1 MSGIS
6 CQSRGNKT
14 INSLIG
20 IFGENLLVSPGKQ
33 IQIDTPRAA
42 FRIRKPIGVKKSLAK
57 GDLGVERP
65 RVDKCDKLKC
75 LLVHTLSLITFS

>member
-6 CQSRGNKT
+6 CQSRGNKI

-33 IQIDTPRAA
+33 IQIDPPYVRH
-42 FRIRKPIGVKKSLAK
+42 RKPIGVKKSLAK
-57 GDLGVERP
+57 GDLGVQRT

-75 LLVHTLSLITFS
+75 LLVYTVIHTP